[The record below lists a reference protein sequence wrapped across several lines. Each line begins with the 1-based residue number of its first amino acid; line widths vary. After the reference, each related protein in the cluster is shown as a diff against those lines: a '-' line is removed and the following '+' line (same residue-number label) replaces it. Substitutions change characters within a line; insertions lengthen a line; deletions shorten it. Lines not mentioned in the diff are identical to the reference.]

1 LFGKKIRL
9 KGVRW
14 CSLLSI
20 VIDAAEVVKAL
31 RIISRFDPQ
40 AVVEVRLLP
49 QKKSDRIFAGYFDYG
64 SFEKVPALLE
74 PILKLRKHNA
84 YITMNK
90 IHPGLVARYHCRFEQ
105 APEKTTTD
113 SEVLDYRWLLVDC
126 DPARPSGIN
135 ATNEEFR
142 FAVSRAEMV
151 KQYCIDT
158 LGLPEPVECESGNG
172 YHLLFPINLPAA
184 KANVETIKNALKRL
198 AKEFDSAECKIDE
211 TVFNPARIT
220 KLYGTLAGKGDGT
233 QDRPA
238 RMSRMVRIPEGLHAG

>member
-1 LFGKKIRL
+1 M
-9 KGVRW
+9 
-14 CSLLSI
+14 SI

-74 PILKLRKHNA
+74 PILKRRRHNA
-84 YITMNK
+84 YVTMNK
-90 IHPGLVARYHCRFEQ
+90 IHPGLLARYRYRFEE
-105 APEKTTTD
+105 APERTTND
-113 SEVLDYRWLLVDC
+113 SEASAYRWLLVDC

-135 ATNEEFR
+135 ATEEEFR
-142 FAVSRAEMV
+142 FAVRRAEMV
-151 KQYCIDT
+151 KQYCIEK
-158 LGLPEPVECESGNG
+158 LGLPAPVECESGNG
-172 YHLLFPINLPAA
+172 YHLLFPIDLLAT
-184 KANVETIKNALKRL
+184 KENVETIKNALKRL
-198 AKEFDSAECKIDE
+198 AKEFDSSECKIDE

-238 RMSRMVRIPEGLHAG
+238 RMSRIVRIPEGLHAG